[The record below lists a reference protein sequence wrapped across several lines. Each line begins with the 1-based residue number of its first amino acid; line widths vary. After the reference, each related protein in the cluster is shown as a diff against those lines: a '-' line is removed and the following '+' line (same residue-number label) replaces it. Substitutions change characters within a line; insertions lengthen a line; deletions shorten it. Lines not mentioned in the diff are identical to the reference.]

1 MKKIKFLAPILAFA
15 MFSCDQYLDIN
26 QSPNDVSFDQVTPEK
41 LLPGAMSNTY
51 AVQVTTMNQLGN
63 VFMNSWAGNVQSFTG
78 GYAREYQL
86 NIDNSFYNGIWDG
99 LYRNLMNFQGIINF
113 ENPNHQ
119 YDNYIAAAKICKAHY
134 MQYIVDLYGDAPY
147 SQAWKG
153 AANTTPSYD
162 DDFNIYKGLIAEL
175 EEARALI
182 AAADPHADDIAEFDI
197 MLHGD
202 MAEWEKFANTIQL
215 RMCLRMSEAT
225 GAVATYRDTKL
236 AAIASGPFVDAHVTI
251 NPGYDLSTDGHMNP
265 AFNTFGYDSAG
276 NLQQNR
282 TFITMTGH
290 AYKSLQSYATTNW
303 PAGTTNYEI
312 ISGSGVS
319 YPNVTDGRSGRL
331 FTVGSGAGIRRAVT
345 QGSNQVDVGA
355 IGTYPGLPCRLG
367 LLGTFGLN
375 GQVAVGYLDEYAAC
389 DGYVMT
395 LSESCFLQA
404 EAAVR
409 YPSLFTGAQTLFNA
423 GVTADFTLR
432 NAALGT
438 YLTTINTKPNFG
450 FTASTTTA
458 EKLHAIMYQKWIAL
472 MSIHGIESFI
482 DYNRTGYPLT
492 PLATTATQTRK
503 PYRLIYPVSEY
514 VANSANVPSVS
525 TSEAFTINAKTP
537 FWRQ

>member
-15 MFSCDQYLDIN
+15 MFSCDQYLDVN
-26 QSPNDVSFDQVTPEK
+26 ESPNNVSFDQITPDK

-78 GYAREYQL
+78 GYAKEYQL
-86 NIDNSFYNGIWDG
+86 NIDNAFYNGIWDG
-99 LYRNLMNFQGIINF
+99 LYRNLMNFQAIIDYS
-113 ENPNHQ
+113 NPNHQ
-119 YDNYIAAAKICKAHY
+119 YDNYVAAAKICKAHY

-153 AANTTPSYD
+153 SANTTPAYD

-175 EEARALI
+175 EQARALI
-182 AAADPHADDIAEFDI
+182 AAANANADDIAEFDI
-197 MLHGD
+197 MLGGD

-265 AFNTFGYDSAG
+265 SFNVFGYDSAG

-290 AYKSLQSYATTNW
+290 AYKALQSYATTNW
-303 PAGTTNYEI
+303 PTGTTNYEI

-375 GQVAVGYLDEYAAC
+375 GQVLIGYLDEYAAC

-409 YPSLFTGAQTLFNA
+409 YPSLFTGAQALFNA

-432 NAALGT
+432 NATLGT